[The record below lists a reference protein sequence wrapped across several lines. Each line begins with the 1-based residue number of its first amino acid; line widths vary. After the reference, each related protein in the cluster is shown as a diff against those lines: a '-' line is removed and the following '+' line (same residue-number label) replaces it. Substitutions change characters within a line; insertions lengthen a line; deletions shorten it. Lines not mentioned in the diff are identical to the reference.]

1 MVVLI
6 CISLKVSDAEH
17 LFLYLL
23 AICMSLEKCLF
34 RSSDHFFIEL
44 FIFVILSCMSCLC
57 ILEINPLSTTSF
69 ANVFSHSISCFSF
82 CCGFLCCAEVSSL
95 IRSCFVVVVVCLFLL
110 SLGDRAKKNLLQF
123 MSKKCPL
130 FSSKSFIVSVLLIGL

>member
-69 ANVFSHSISCFSF
+69 ANVFSQSISCFSF

-95 IRSCFVVVVVCLFLL
+95 IRSCFVVVVCLFV
-110 SLGDRAKKNLLQF
+110 
-123 MSKKCPL
+123 
-130 FSSKSFIVSVLLIGL
+130 FIVLGRQSQKELTAIYVKKVSSVFL